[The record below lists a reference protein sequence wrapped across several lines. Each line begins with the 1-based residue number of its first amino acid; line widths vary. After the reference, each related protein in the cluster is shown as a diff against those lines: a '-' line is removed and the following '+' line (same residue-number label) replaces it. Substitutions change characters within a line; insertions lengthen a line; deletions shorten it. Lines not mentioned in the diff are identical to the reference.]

1 MVAEAAGKGTGPA
14 AAGISRT
21 ETRTMCSDCGIET
34 TVPFKPT
41 QGRPVLCRQCFQTKR
56 GPAVQGVATPAAAT
70 MQATA
75 ELVAAA
81 SNVAAL
87 ERSPSIVEMASVAA
101 PQA

>member
-1 MVAEAAGKGTGPA
+1 M
-14 AAGISRT
+14 
-21 ETRTMCSDCGIET
+21 
-34 TVPFKPT
+34 
-41 QGRPVLCRQCFQTKR
+41 
-56 GPAVQGVATPAAAT
+56 QGVATPAAAT